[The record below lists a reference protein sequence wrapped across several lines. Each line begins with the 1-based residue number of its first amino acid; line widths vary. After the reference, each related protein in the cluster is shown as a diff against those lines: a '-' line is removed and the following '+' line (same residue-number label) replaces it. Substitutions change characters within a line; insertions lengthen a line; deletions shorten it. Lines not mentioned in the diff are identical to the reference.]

1 MEEGKRREGGEG
13 KNKMR
18 MGEVKDGAWKVLFPK
33 LDRLEEDEVLTEIW
47 NGLVV
52 QGFRGEEL
60 WGMFWWLVGQGFGR
74 SVVEDVLS

>member
-1 MEEGKRREGGEG
+1 MVVEMAELPWEAVRGLFDLRGLRE
-13 KNKMR
+13 
-18 MGEVKDGAWKVLFPK
+18 DGVL
-33 LDRLEEDEVLTEIW
+33 EEIW